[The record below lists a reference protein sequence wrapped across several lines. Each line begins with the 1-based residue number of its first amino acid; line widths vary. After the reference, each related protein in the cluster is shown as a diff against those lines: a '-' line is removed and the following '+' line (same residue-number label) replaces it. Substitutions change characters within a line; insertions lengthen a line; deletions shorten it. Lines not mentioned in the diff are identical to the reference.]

1 MLLALHRLKVIKLG
15 CLFLRQ
21 SRELLLLTGR
31 YLIFGAFP
39 KRTESKTEEE
49 DGKKERKKERDQRQN
64 QFSICL
70 DPIWTFV

>member
-1 MLLALHRLKVIKLG
+1 MILALHRLKVIKLG

-31 YLIFGAFP
+31 YLTFGAFP

-49 DGKKERKKERDQRQN
+49 GGKKERDQRQN

-70 DPIWTFV
+70 DSTWTFV